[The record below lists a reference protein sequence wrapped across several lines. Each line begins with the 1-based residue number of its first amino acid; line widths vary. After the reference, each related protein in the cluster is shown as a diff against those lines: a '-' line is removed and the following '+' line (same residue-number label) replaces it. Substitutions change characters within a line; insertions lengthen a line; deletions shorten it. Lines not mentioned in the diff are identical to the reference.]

1 MAEYCCVGGVITI
14 MFMTRVCDLLNIQY
28 PILQGAMAWI
38 AGGKLAAAVS
48 KAGGLGVIGTG
59 NADADWLKQ
68 EIDIARQ
75 ITDRV
80 FAVNLML
87 ASPHVQEI
95 VELIVAEKIPVVTTG
110 GGNPGIFMEK
120 AQKRKYKGFTGSSF
134 L

>member
-1 MAEYCCVGGVITI
+1 
-14 MFMTRVCDLLNIQY
+14 
-28 PILQGAMAWI
+28 MAWI
-38 AGGKLAAAVS
+38 AGESWRQPYQGRRP
-48 KAGGLGVIGTG
+48 GVIGTG

-95 VELIVAEKIPVVTTG
+95 VELIVAEKIPVVTTEEEI
-110 GGNPGIFMEK
+110 PGYLWK
-120 AQKRKYKGFTGSSF
+120 AQKRKYKGFTGSAS
-134 L
+134 LAPLAG